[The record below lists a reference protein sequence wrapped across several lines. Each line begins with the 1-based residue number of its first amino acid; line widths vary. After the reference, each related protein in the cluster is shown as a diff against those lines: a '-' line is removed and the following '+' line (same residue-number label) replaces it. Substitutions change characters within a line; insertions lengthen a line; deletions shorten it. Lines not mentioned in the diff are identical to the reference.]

1 MPFLQIDQG
10 TPEWLEARKGRITG
24 SRFKDARDR
33 SSGLNEQQ
41 TAYVALIRAGK
52 SESEA
57 ATFAGYKKPPT
68 SEAVAKAIAD
78 GITMQWGGKALDY
91 ARDIARERVGGS
103 APAKF
108 QSAAMRIGSE
118 QEASAR
124 AMYEGRT
131 GYLVDEVG
139 FYTTEDDLFGLS
151 PDGLID
157 DDGVLE
163 IKTMVSSDT
172 LFTAVA
178 DSDVSAYM
186 DQCIGYLWLL
196 ARKWV
201 DLVLWC
207 PDLGHMV
214 IHRITRDEDAI
225 EALEADLMAFA
236 NLVKDYENKLRA
248 ALVANDEQA
257 KQAA

>member
-1 MPFLQIDQG
+1 MR
-10 TPEWLEARKGRITG
+10 T
-24 SRFKDARDR
+24 
-33 SSGLNEQQ
+33 
-41 TAYVALIRAGK
+41 GK

-57 ATFAGYKKPPT
+57 AKFAGYKKPPT

-78 GITMQWGGKALDY
+78 GVTMQWGSKALDY
-91 ARDIARERVGGS
+91 ARDVARERVGET
-103 APAKF
+103 APTKF
-108 QSAAMRIGSE
+108 QNAAMRIGSE

-124 AMYEGRT
+124 AMYEGRA

-139 FYTTEDDLFGLS
+139 FYTTEYDLFGLF

-157 DDGVLE
+157 DNGVLE

-178 DSDVSAYM
+178 DAYM
-186 DQCIGYLWLL
+186 DQCLGYLWLL
-196 ARKWV
+196 GRQWV

-236 NLVKDYENKLRA
+236 ELVKDYENKLRA
-248 ALVANDEQA
+248 ALAANDELA

>member
-33 SSGLNEQQ
+33 SSGLTEQQ
-41 TAYVALIRAGK
+41 TTFVALMRSGK
-52 SESEA
+52 TEA
-57 ATFAGYKKPPT
+57 DAAKIAGYKKPPT
-68 SEAVAKAIAD
+68 SEAVAKAVAD
-78 GITMQWGGKALDY
+78 GVRMQWGGKAFDY
-91 ARDIARERVGGS
+91 ARDVARERVGGS

-108 QSAAMRIGSE
+108 QNAAMRIGSE

-139 FYTTEDDLFGLS
+139 FFTTDDAPFGLS

-178 DSDVSAYM
+178 DGNVSAYM
-186 DQCIGYLWLL
+186 DQCLGYLWLL

-201 DLVLWC
+201 DLVLWV
-207 PDLGHMV
+207 PDLQHMT
-214 IHRITRDEDAI
+214 IIRINRDEDAI

-236 NLVKDYENKLRA
+236 GLVKEHEDKLRA
-248 ALVANDEQA
+248 ALQKDTATA
-257 KQAA
+257 